1 MVFVIAI
8 VFLRRGP
15 GPRGMSTIR
24 LAHPSDWFGG
34 VVPPAPLGPAA
45 GLADHDAHAQR
56 PGGGTEGGGR

>member
-1 MVFVIAI
+1 M
-8 VFLRRGP
+8 RRGP